1 MSKIRIYSKKA
12 FAIGPGAQQGN
23 PVIDSFV
30 TVPMAFQDMPEQY
43 VNDPTF
49 KAAVKAGDITVIEHK
64 AVVPVAPVT
73 TTGTSPVE
81 AASNATDPVSEYY
94 EKVKG
99 MNKEEVKAECEKYNA
114 EFVESDKLKDNKKRL
129 MEAFKLSISEDED
142 EDEE

>member
-30 TVPMAFQDMPEQY
+30 TVPMAFQDMPEKY
-43 VNDPTF
+43 VGDTTF

-64 AVVPVAPVT
+64 AVIPVNPVTPSVAPSAEV
-73 TTGTSPVE
+73 
-81 AASNATDPVSEYY
+81 ASNATDPVSEYY

-99 MNKEEVKAECEKYNA
+99 MSKDEVKAECEKYKA

-129 MEAFKLSISEDED
+129 MEAFKLSVSEDED

>member
-23 PVIDSFV
+23 PVIESFV
-30 TVPMAFQDMPEQY
+30 TVPMAFQDMPEEY

-64 AVVPVAPVT
+64 AVAPVT
-73 TTGTSPVE
+73 PVTAAGTTPVE
-81 AASNATDPVSEYY
+81 VASNATDPVSEYY

-129 MEAFKLSISEDED
+129 MEAFKLSISEED